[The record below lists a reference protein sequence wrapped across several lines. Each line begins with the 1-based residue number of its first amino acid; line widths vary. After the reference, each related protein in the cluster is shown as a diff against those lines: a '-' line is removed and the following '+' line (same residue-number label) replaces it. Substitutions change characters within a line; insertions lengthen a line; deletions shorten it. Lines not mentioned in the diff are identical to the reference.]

1 MACASFAV
9 VERSIADIHHAMR
22 AGTLSARALTE
33 AYLARIAAYD
43 QRGPTLNAVVC
54 TDAGA
59 LAQADALDRA
69 RAASGELSGP
79 LHGIPLLVKDN
90 VDVAGLPSS
99 SGLAAFRDYRPPR
112 DAHCIARLRAAGAIL
127 LGKTTMPDFASSW
140 WAYSSL
146 SGETRNPYDLARDP
160 GGSSAGSGAA
170 TAASFA
176 TAAIGTD
183 CGGSIRL
190 PAACNGLVGVRGTPG
205 LVSRSGS
212 GPLVVLQ
219 DTVGPMTRTV
229 EDAARMLDVMV
240 GYDADDDLSAHA
252 WAARASS
259 SYLAALDADALRGA
273 RVGLL
278 LEALGRDDDPHAA
291 PVNAVIRAACD
302 ALRAAG
308 ATVEQVRLPELTRHV
323 VDTSM
328 YVNCSR
334 HAINSYLMARPEL
347 PLRSL
352 QQVIEQRA
360 YHPMLDLLEACAFGP
375 ELPEYDPMYFR
386 RLAAREQFARS
397 VLNVMAGARLDAL
410 IFPTV
415 QVLPP
420 SRAQL
425 AQKVW
430 TTLTFPTNTLIASQ
444 TWLPSVTVPAGY
456 TPQQLPVG
464 LEFLGRPYDEG
475 GMLRLAYGFEQ
486 ATLARRAPAC
496 TPELW

>member
-1 MACASFAV
+1 MATSAVAV
-9 VERSIADIHHAMR
+9 VERDIADIHRALR
-22 AGTLSARALTE
+22 AGSVSVRDLTA
-33 AYLARIAAYD
+33 AYLARIQAYD
-43 QRGPTLNAVVC
+43 QQGPALNAVVC
-54 TDAGA
+54 TDAEA
-59 LAQADALDRA
+59 LAKADALDKA
-69 RAASGELSGP
+69 HAASGVLSGP
-79 LHGIPLLVKDN
+79 LHGIAILVKDN

-99 SGLAAFRDYRPPR
+99 SGVAAFRDYLPPA
-112 DAHCIARLRAAGAIL
+112 DAHCIARLRAAGALL

-212 GPLVVLQ
+212 GALVALQ
-219 DTVGPMTRTV
+219 DTVGPMTRSV
-229 EDAARMLDVMV
+229 EDAARLLEVMV
-240 GYDADDDLSAHA
+240 GYDPQDEVSAQS
-252 WAARASS
+252 WAARTPP
-259 SYLAALDADALRGA
+259 SYVAALDRDGLRGA
-273 RVGLL
+273 RIGLL
-278 LEALGRDDDPHAA
+278 LDALGSDGDEHAA
-291 PVNAVIRAACD
+291 PVNASVRASCD
-302 ALRAAG
+302 AIRKAG
-308 ATVEQVRLPELTRHV
+308 ATLTEVRLPDLQRHI

-334 HAINSYLMARPEL
+334 HAINSYLITRPEL

-352 QQVIEQRA
+352 QQVIDQRA

-375 ELPEYDPMYFR
+375 ELPEYDPQYFR
-386 RLAAREQFARS
+386 RLAAREQFARA
-397 VLNVMAGARLDAL
+397 VMNVMAAARLDAL
-410 IFPTV
+410 VFPTV

-420 SRAQL
+420 TRAQL
-425 AQKVW
+425 ASKVW

-444 TWLPSVTVPAGY
+444 TWLPSITVPAGMSA
-456 TPQQLPVG
+456 QHLPVG
-464 LEFLGRPYDEG
+464 LEFLVRPYDEA
-475 GMLRLAYGFEQ
+475 GMLRMAYAFEQ
-486 ATLARRAPAC
+486 ATRARRAPQT
-496 TPELW
+496 TPEL

>member
-1 MACASFAV
+1 MAAANPAV
-9 VERSIADIHHAMR
+9 VELGIADIQSALR
-22 AGTLSARALTE
+22 AGTLSARSLTQ

-43 QRGPTLNAVVC
+43 QHGPALNAVVSM
-54 TDAGA
+54 A
-59 LAQADALDRA
+59 ADALSTADTLDRA
-69 RAASGELSGP
+69 LAASGQLCGP
-79 LHGIPLLVKDN
+79 LHGVAVLVKDN

-99 SGLAAFRDYRPPR
+99 SGVAAFRDYRPAA
-112 DAHCIARLRAAGAIL
+112 DAFTIARLRAAGAVL

-176 TAAIGTD
+176 TVAIGTD

-190 PAACNGLVGVRGTPG
+190 PASCNGLVGIRGTPG

-212 GPLVVLQ
+212 GPLVFLQ
-219 DTVGPMTRTV
+219 DTVGPMARSV
-229 EDAARMLDVMV
+229 EDAARLFEVMI
-240 GYDADDDLSAHA
+240 GYDPADEVSAQS
-252 WAARASS
+252 WAARASD
-259 SYLAALDADALRGA
+259 SYLAALDRDGLRGA
-273 RVGLL
+273 RLGLL
-278 LEALGRDDDPHAA
+278 LDALGSDGDVHAA
-291 PVNAVIRAACD
+291 PVNDVVRAACT

-308 ATVEQVRLPELTRHV
+308 AVVEEVRLPDLARHIA
-323 VDTSM
+323 DTSM

-375 ELPEYDPMYFR
+375 EMPEYDPLYFR
-386 RLAAREQFARS
+386 RLAAREQFARA
-397 VLNVMAGARLDAL
+397 VMKLMAGARLDAL
-410 IFPTV
+410 VFPTV

-420 SRAQL
+420 TRAQL
-425 AQKVW
+425 ADKVW

-444 TWLPSVTVPAGY
+444 TWLPSVTVPAGF

-464 LEFLGRPYDEG
+464 LEFLVRPYDEA
-475 GMLRLAYGFEQ
+475 GMLRLAYSFEQ
-486 ATLARRAPAC
+486 ATRARRAPAA
-496 TPELW
+496 TPEL